1 MDTKLARLGNSIA
14 GKHDVS
20 ERRDRARYVLLSRLR
35 PPRRFQQAPER
46 GRATEREKSEE
57 RQKLSSLHSEK
68 FHAFTLRMS
77 VFLQPKRQRDE
88 QHAYDHGISA
98 DYPDQRQRARTRS
111 QHHADSKQH
120 RYYAAQNQEPLV
132 VDLLAQLDR
141 AYDLKYPGRDR
152 PAGNE
157 KQKHERAEA
166 GHQEGQQ
173 PCRDPKQ
180 TDDSQPP
187 TWPRRAT
194 GNGGNDREHTVNQ
207 RKRAVEQN

>member
-1 MDTKLARLGNSIA
+1 MMGFAPAFSLVTADKSFQPILCAIDAERDCRVMDR
-14 GKHDVS
+14 DV
-20 ERRDRARYVLLSRLR
+20 V
-35 PPRRFQQAPER
+35 
-46 GRATEREKSEE
+46 
-57 RQKLSSLHSEK
+57 
-68 FHAFTLRMS
+68 HAFTLRMN

-98 DYPDQRQRARTRS
+98 DYPDQRQSARPRS

-157 KQKHERAEA
+157 KQ
-166 GHQEGQQ
+166 
-173 PCRDPKQ
+173 
-180 TDDSQPP
+180 
-187 TWPRRAT
+187 
-194 GNGGNDREHTVNQ
+194 N
-207 RKRAVEQN
+207 